1 MIFLPPVSLSLSQA
15 INVRINLKWQPEH
28 NFQYLVLVLLHLDQH
43 FIERGPYHSERE
55 RTLEIGGVD
64 RNANCLIYHM
74 LCIDKQG
81 PGAIQSAL
89 SLAEGAKDA
98 RKGGERRQHSSQL
111 APRFRGGRTVCEG
124 LSARLAD
131 DLLLLGEPEDHHHQ
145 QGHQQQGQKAICKG
159 REKSASDRLCQSWNS
174 KETFLHLS

>member
-55 RTLEIGGVD
+55 RTLEIGGGD

-131 DLLLLGEPEDHHHQ
+131 DLLLLGEPEDHHQQ